1 MALHEG
7 APGLG
12 PCPVPVPVPAVD
24 VVVAAFVVLQA
35 GGGGSFCFQRK
46 PKVTSRVDVV
56 VL

>member
-35 GGGGSFCFQRK
+35 GGGEVSVSSGSR
-46 PKVTSRVDVV
+46 R
-56 VL
+56 

>member
-24 VVVAAFVVLQA
+24 VVVAAFVVLHA
-35 GGGGSFCFQRK
+35 GGSFCFQRK
-46 PKVTSRVDVV
+46 PKVPSRVDVV